1 MRLLVGTLAAIL
13 VRFSSNTFTVCS
25 DTSDNDIGI
34 PFIFMSEAPGWPL
47 SNVWKSVDGCKPD
60 LDIHIQAKILSQ
72 LGAITW
78 KLSQL
83 RFDKI

>member
-1 MRLLVGTLAAIL
+1 
-13 VRFSSNTFTVCS
+13 
-25 DTSDNDIGI
+25 
-34 PFIFMSEAPGWPL
+34 MSEAPGWPL